1 MRKKSFLISTII
13 VTFFSFWLAFN
24 DNAMGV
30 RQDAEAGLQLNM
42 IREDLAYY
50 SKMKP
55 ADAREY
61 FEDALSELHALI
73 EMFAGTEE
81 ALEAKFY
88 IGCTH
93 NQLGNYDEAIKYFD
107 DVLNFQDENS
117 IKIVFTDELLY
128 FKAKAL
134 LGNGR
139 IEDAKDVIAE
149 LRTIKPGAANAFGKE
164 LGGTMRIGMSAP
176 DFHTKDF
183 EGNWV
188 NLSKYEG
195 KIIIMNFWATWNDQ
209 CLKELPEIKKLYR
222 KLKGPDVQFIGISSD
237 DNIDDLKG
245 FVRQHNIKWPQ
256 ICEEMRYKGMM
267 SKLYDVNRIPIMFV
281 LDQKGKVQYIG
292 NKKGKI
298 TKIVTALIVRAQKK
312 SGN

>member
-1 MRKKSFLISTII
+1 MRKKSLLISTII
-13 VTFFSFWLAFN
+13 VTFFSFWLTFN
-24 DNAMGV
+24 DNAMGM
-30 RQDAEAGLQLNM
+30 RHDAEAGIQLDM
-42 IREDLAYY
+42 IRENLATY
-50 SKMKP
+50 SKMNP
-55 ADAREY
+55 TDAREY
-61 FEDALSELHALI
+61 YEEALDELYALT

-88 IGCTH
+88 IGATH
-93 NQLGNYDEAIKYFD
+93 NQLGNYDDAIEYFD
-107 DVLNFQDENS
+107 DVLNFKDEINQLFQA
-117 IKIVFTDELLY
+117 KLLY

-149 LRTIKPGAANAFGKE
+149 LRIIEPGAANAFGKE

-183 EGNWV
+183 EGNPV
-188 NLSKYEG
+188 NLSLYEG
-195 KIIIMNFWATWNDQ
+195 QIIIMNFWATWNDQ

-237 DNIDDLKG
+237 DNVDDLKG
-245 FVRQHNIKWPQ
+245 FVRQHNIEWPQ

-292 NKKGKI
+292 NKKKKI
-298 TKIVTALIVRAQKK
+298 EQIVTTLIVRAQKK

>member
-1 MRKKSFLISTII
+1 MRKKSLLISTIM
-13 VTFFSFWLAFN
+13 VTFFSFWLTFN
-24 DNAMGV
+24 DNAMGM
-30 RQDAEAGLQLNM
+30 RHDAEAGIQLDM
-42 IREDLAYY
+42 IREDLATY

-61 FEDALSELHALI
+61 YEEALNELHALI

-81 ALEAKFY
+81 ALEAKKY

-93 NQLGNYDEAIKYFD
+93 NLLGNYDEAIKYFD
-107 DVLNFQDENS
+107 DVLNFQDEIDKN
-117 IKIVFTDELLY
+117 FHAQLLY
-128 FKAKAL
+128 FKAKAF
-134 LGNGR
+134 LGSGH
-139 IEDAKDVIAE
+139 IPEAKEVIAK
-149 LRTIKPGAANAFGKE
+149 LRIIKPGAANAFGKE

-188 NLSKYEG
+188 SLSQYEG

-222 KLKGPDVQFIGISSD
+222 KLKGSDVQFIGISSD
-237 DNIDDLKG
+237 DNVDDLKG

-292 NKKGKI
+292 NKKKKI
-298 TKIVTALIVRAQKK
+298 EQIVTTLIVRAQKK

>member
-24 DNAMGV
+24 DNAMGL
-30 RQDAEAGLQLNM
+30 RQDADAGLQLGM
-42 IREDLAYY
+42 IRENLATY

-61 FEDALSELHALI
+61 YEDALSELHALI
-73 EMFAGTEE
+73 EIFAGTEE

-88 IGCTH
+88 IGVTY
-93 NQLGNYDEAIKYFD
+93 NQLGNYDDAIEYFD
-107 DVLNFQDENS
+107 DVLNFKDEINQN
-117 IKIVFTDELLY
+117 FQARLLY

-149 LRTIKPGAANAFGKE
+149 LRIIEPGAANAFGKE
-164 LGGTMRIGMSAP
+164 LGGTMRIGMTAP

-183 EGNWV
+183 EGNPV
-188 NLSKYEG
+188 NLSQYEG
-195 KIIIMNFWATWNDQ
+195 QIIIMNFWATWNDQ

-222 KLKGPDVQFIGISSD
+222 KLKGPGIQFIGISSD

-245 FVRQHNIKWPQ
+245 FVRQHNIEWPQ

-292 NKKGKI
+292 NKKGEI

>member
-1 MRKKSFLISTII
+1 MRKKSLLISTII
-13 VTFFSFWLAFN
+13 VTFFSFWLTFN
-24 DNAMGV
+24 DNAMGM
-30 RQDAEAGLQLNM
+30 RHDAEAGIQLDM
-42 IREDLAYY
+42 IRENLATY
-50 SKMKP
+50 SKMNP
-55 ADAREY
+55 TDAREY
-61 FEDALSELHALI
+61 YEEALDELYALT

-88 IGCTH
+88 IGATH
-93 NQLGNYDEAIKYFD
+93 NQLGNYDDAIEYFD
-107 DVLNFQDENS
+107 DVLNFKKEIDKNFQAR
-117 IKIVFTDELLY
+117 LLY

-134 LGNGR
+134 LGSGR
-139 IEDAKDVIAE
+139 VEDAKDVIAE
-149 LRTIKPGAANAFGKE
+149 LRKIEPGAANAFGKE
-164 LGGTMRIGMSAP
+164 LGGTMRIGMTAP

-183 EGNWV
+183 EGNPV
-188 NLSKYEG
+188 NLSLYEG
-195 KIIIMNFWATWNDQ
+195 QIIIMNFWATWNDQ

-237 DNIDDLKG
+237 DNVDDLKG
-245 FVRQHNIKWPQ
+245 FVRQHSIEWPQ

-292 NKKGKI
+292 NKKKKI
-298 TKIVTALIVRAQKK
+298 EQIVTTLIVRAQKK

>member
-13 VTFFSFWLAFN
+13 VTFFSFWLTFN
-24 DNAMGV
+24 DNAMGM
-30 RQDAEAGLQLNM
+30 RNDADAGLQLGM
-42 IREDLAYY
+42 IRENLATY
-50 SKMKP
+50 SKMK
-55 ADAREY
+55 ATDAREY
-61 FEDALSELHALI
+61 YEDALSELHALI
-73 EMFAGTEE
+73 DIFAGTEE

-88 IGCTH
+88 IGATH
-93 NQLGNYDEAIKYFD
+93 NQLGNYDDAIEYFD
-107 DVLNFQDENS
+107 DVLNFKKEIDKNFQAR
-117 IKIVFTDELLY
+117 LLY

-149 LRTIKPGAANAFGKE
+149 LRIIEPGAANAFGKE
-164 LGGTMRIGMSAP
+164 LGGTMRIGMTAP

-183 EGNWV
+183 EGNPV
-188 NLSKYEG
+188 NLSLYEG
-195 KIIIMNFWATWNDQ
+195 QIIIMNFWATWNDQ

-237 DNIDDLKG
+237 DNVDDLKG
-245 FVRQHNIKWPQ
+245 FVRQHNIEWPQ

-292 NKKGKI
+292 NKKKKI
-298 TKIVTALIVRAQKK
+298 EQIVTTLIVRAQKK

>member
-1 MRKKSFLISTII
+1 MRKKSLLISTII
-13 VTFFSFWLAFN
+13 VTFFSFWLTFN
-24 DNAMGV
+24 DNAMGM
-30 RQDAEAGLQLNM
+30 RHDAEAGIQLDM
-42 IREDLAYY
+42 IRENLATY
-50 SKMKP
+50 SKMNP
-55 ADAREY
+55 TDAREY
-61 FEDALSELHALI
+61 YEEALDELYALT

-88 IGCTH
+88 IGATH
-93 NQLGNYDEAIKYFD
+93 NQLGNNDDAIEYFD
-107 DVLNFQDENS
+107 DVLNFKNEIDKNFQAR
-117 IKIVFTDELLY
+117 LLY

-149 LRTIKPGAANAFGKE
+149 LRIIEPGAANAFGKE
-164 LGGTMRIGMSAP
+164 LGGTMRIGMTAP

-183 EGNWV
+183 EGNPV
-188 NLSKYEG
+188 NLSLYEG
-195 KIIIMNFWATWNDQ
+195 QIIIMNFWATWNDQ

-222 KLKGPDVQFIGISSD
+222 KLKGPGIQFIGISSD

-245 FVRQHNIKWPQ
+245 FVRQHNIEWPQ

-292 NKKGKI
+292 NKKEKI
-298 TKIVTALIVRAQKK
+298 TQIVTALIVRAQKK

>member
-13 VTFFSFWLAFN
+13 VTFFSFWLTFN
-24 DNAMGV
+24 DNAMGM
-30 RQDAEAGLQLNM
+30 RNDADAGLQLGM
-42 IREDLAYY
+42 IRENLATY
-50 SKMKP
+50 SKMK
-55 ADAREY
+55 ATDAREY
-61 FEDALSELHALI
+61 YEDALSELHALI
-73 EMFAGTEE
+73 DIFAGTEE

-88 IGCTH
+88 IGATH
-93 NQLGNYDEAIKYFD
+93 NQLGNNDDAIEYFD
-107 DVLNFQDENS
+107 DVLNFKNEIDKNFQAR
-117 IKIVFTDELLY
+117 LLY

-149 LRTIKPGAANAFGKE
+149 LRIIEPGAANAFGKE

-183 EGNWV
+183 EGNPV
-188 NLSKYEG
+188 NLSQYEG
-195 KIIIMNFWATWNDQ
+195 QIIIMNFWATWNDQ

-237 DNIDDLKG
+237 DNVDDLKG
-245 FVRQHNIKWPQ
+245 FVRQHNIEWPQ

-292 NKKGKI
+292 NKKEKI
-298 TKIVTALIVRAQKK
+298 TQIVTALIVRAQKK

>member
-1 MRKKSFLISTII
+1 MRKKSLLISTII
-13 VTFFSFWLAFN
+13 VTFFSFWLTFN
-24 DNAMGV
+24 DNAMGM
-30 RQDAEAGLQLNM
+30 RHDAEAGIQLDM
-42 IREDLAYY
+42 IRENLATY
-50 SKMKP
+50 SKMNP
-55 ADAREY
+55 TDAREY
-61 FEDALSELHALI
+61 YEEALDELYALT

-88 IGCTH
+88 IGATH
-93 NQLGNYDEAIKYFD
+93 NQLGNYDDAIEYFD
-107 DVLNFQDENS
+107 DVLNFKKEIDKNFQAR
-117 IKIVFTDELLY
+117 LLY

-134 LGNGR
+134 LGSGR
-139 IEDAKDVIAE
+139 VEDAKDVIAE
-149 LRTIKPGAANAFGKE
+149 LRKIEPGAANAFGKE
-164 LGGTMRIGMSAP
+164 LGGTMRIGMTAP

-183 EGNWV
+183 EGNPV
-188 NLSKYEG
+188 NLSLYEG
-195 KIIIMNFWATWNDQ
+195 QIIIMNFWATWNDQ

-237 DNIDDLKG
+237 DNVDDLKG
-245 FVRQHNIKWPQ
+245 FVRQHNIEWPQ

-292 NKKGKI
+292 NKKKKI
-298 TKIVTALIVRAQKK
+298 EQIVTTLIVRAQKK

>member
-1 MRKKSFLISTII
+1 MRKKSLLISTII
-13 VTFFSFWLAFN
+13 VTFFSFWLTFN
-24 DNAMGV
+24 DNAMGM
-30 RQDAEAGLQLNM
+30 RHDAEAGIQLDM
-42 IREDLAYY
+42 IRENLATY

-55 ADAREY
+55 TDAREY
-61 FEDALSELHALI
+61 YEEALDELYALT

-88 IGCTH
+88 IGATH
-93 NQLGNYDEAIKYFD
+93 NQLGNYDDAIEYFD
-107 DVLNFQDENS
+107 DVLNFKDEINQLFQA
-117 IKIVFTDELLY
+117 KLLY

-149 LRTIKPGAANAFGKE
+149 LRIIEPGAANAFGKE
-164 LGGTMRIGMSAP
+164 LGGTMRIGMTAP

-183 EGNWV
+183 EGNPV
-188 NLSKYEG
+188 NLSLYEG
-195 KIIIMNFWATWNDQ
+195 QIIIMNFWATWNDQ

-237 DNIDDLKG
+237 DNVDDLKG
-245 FVRQHNIKWPQ
+245 FVRQHNIEWPQ

-292 NKKGKI
+292 NKKKKI
-298 TKIVTALIVRAQKK
+298 EQIVTTLIVRAQKK

>member
-13 VTFFSFWLAFN
+13 VTFFSFWLTFN
-24 DNAMGV
+24 DNAMGM
-30 RQDAEAGLQLNM
+30 RNDADAGLQLGM
-42 IREDLAYY
+42 IRENLATY
-50 SKMKP
+50 SKMK
-55 ADAREY
+55 ATDAREY
-61 FEDALSELHALI
+61 YEDALSELHALI
-73 EMFAGTEE
+73 DIFAGTEE

-88 IGCTH
+88 IGATH
-93 NQLGNYDEAIKYFD
+93 NQLGNYDDAIEYFD
-107 DVLNFQDENS
+107 DVLNFKDEINQLFQA
-117 IKIVFTDELLY
+117 KLLY

-149 LRTIKPGAANAFGKE
+149 LRIIEPGAANAFGKE

-183 EGNWV
+183 EGNPV
-188 NLSKYEG
+188 NLSLYEG
-195 KIIIMNFWATWNDQ
+195 QIIIMNFWATWNDQ

-237 DNIDDLKG
+237 DNVDDLKG
-245 FVRQHNIKWPQ
+245 FVRQHNIEWPQ

-292 NKKGKI
+292 NKKKKI
-298 TKIVTALIVRAQKK
+298 EQIVTTLIVRAQKK

>member
-13 VTFFSFWLAFN
+13 VTFFSFWLTFN
-24 DNAMGV
+24 DNAMGM
-30 RQDAEAGLQLNM
+30 RNDADAGLQLGM
-42 IREDLAYY
+42 IRENLATY
-50 SKMKP
+50 SKMK
-55 ADAREY
+55 ATDAREY
-61 FEDALSELHALI
+61 YEDALSELHALI
-73 EMFAGTEE
+73 DIFAGTEE

-88 IGCTH
+88 IGATH
-93 NQLGNYDEAIKYFD
+93 NQLGNYDDAIEYFD
-107 DVLNFQDENS
+107 DVLNFKDEINQN
-117 IKIVFTDELLY
+117 FQARLLY

-149 LRTIKPGAANAFGKE
+149 LRIIKPGAANAFGKE

-183 EGNWV
+183 EGNPV
-188 NLSKYEG
+188 NLSQYEG
-195 KIIIMNFWATWNDQ
+195 QIIIMNFWATWNDQ

-237 DNIDDLKG
+237 DNVDDLKG
-245 FVRQHNIKWPQ
+245 FVRQHNIEWPQ

-292 NKKGKI
+292 NKKKKI
-298 TKIVTALIVRAQKK
+298 EQIVTTLIVRAQKK

>member
-13 VTFFSFWLAFN
+13 VTFFSFWLTFN
-24 DNAMGV
+24 DNAMGM
-30 RQDAEAGLQLNM
+30 RNDADAGLQLGM
-42 IREDLAYY
+42 IRENLATY
-50 SKMKP
+50 SKMK
-55 ADAREY
+55 ATDAREY
-61 FEDALSELHALI
+61 YEDALSELHALI
-73 EMFAGTEE
+73 DIFAGTEE

-88 IGCTH
+88 IGATH
-93 NQLGNYDEAIKYFD
+93 NQLGNYDDAIEYFD
-107 DVLNFQDENS
+107 DVLNFKDEINQL
-117 IKIVFTDELLY
+117 FQARLLY

-149 LRTIKPGAANAFGKE
+149 LRIIEPGAANAFGKE
-164 LGGTMRIGMSAP
+164 LGGTMRIGMTAP

-183 EGNWV
+183 EGNPV
-188 NLSKYEG
+188 NLSLYEG
-195 KIIIMNFWATWNDQ
+195 QIIIMNFWATWNDQ

-237 DNIDDLKG
+237 DNVDDLKG
-245 FVRQHNIKWPQ
+245 FVRQHNIEWPQ

-292 NKKGKI
+292 NKKKKI
-298 TKIVTALIVRAQKK
+298 EQIVTTLIVRAQKK